1 VPLSLHAEIDRRGA
15 LAPRDPR
22 RYADYLRSR
31 PREWEQDAIELA
43 IRLCGEYRCPTHI
56 VHLSSADAVPA
67 LEQARKDGLPLT
79 VETCPHYLYFAAED
93 IPDGGTAYKCAPPI
107 RERENNERLWAA
119 LRAGVIDMVVSDH
132 SPCPPEM
139 RKLKEGDFF
148 KAWGGIA
155 SLQLGLPVMWT
166 AASARGFGPADLAR
180 WMCEGPARLAGLER
194 TKGRIAAGFDA
205 DFVVWNPEARGRVE
219 PSRLYHRHKVTPY
232 AGCALQG
239 VVERV
244 YLRGLKVSENGVVF
258 AEPNGKM
265 LRRAV

>member
-1 VPLSLHAEIDRRGA
+1 
-15 LAPRDPR
+15 
-22 RYADYLRSR
+22 
-31 PREWEQDAIELA
+31 
-43 IRLCGEYRCPTHI
+43 
-56 VHLSSADAVPA
+56 
-67 LEQARKDGLPLT
+67 
-79 VETCPHYLYFAAED
+79 
-93 IPDGGTAYKCAPPI
+93 
-107 RERENNERLWAA
+107 
-119 LRAGVIDMVVSDH
+119 
-132 SPCPPEM
+132 
-139 RKLKEGDFF
+139 
-148 KAWGGIA
+148 
-155 SLQLGLPVMWT
+155 
-166 AASARGFGPADLAR
+166 
-180 WMCEGPARLAGLER
+180 MCEGPARLAGLER